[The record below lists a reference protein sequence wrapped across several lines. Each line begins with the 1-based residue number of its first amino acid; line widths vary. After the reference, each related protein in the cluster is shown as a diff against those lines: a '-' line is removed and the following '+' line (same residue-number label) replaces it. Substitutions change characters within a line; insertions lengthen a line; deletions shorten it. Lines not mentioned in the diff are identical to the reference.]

1 MLGRSIYFR
10 GLSTKHEKWDGT
22 RISGTTARVHFE
34 QKCHLA
40 SFEHGRDGDSG
51 SDDGLAPVAFHSPTP
66 RVLFVS
72 RTAPSCPTPAA
83 SGLFSASSPLWARR
97 LHESPAAVDTPRFSV
112 MILIIMSN
120 NNDNIIIMIMI
131 IIIITLGRPPRSL
144 PPRWVA
150 RRGSASQRSASER
163 SHPQFGYLNNLLQKL
178 CSHLL
183 KPLMTFRPF

>member
-1 MLGRSIYFR
+1 
-10 GLSTKHEKWDGT
+10 
-22 RISGTTARVHFE
+22 
-34 QKCHLA
+34 
-40 SFEHGRDGDSG
+40 
-51 SDDGLAPVAFHSPTP
+51 
-66 RVLFVS
+66 
-72 RTAPSCPTPAA
+72 
-83 SGLFSASSPLWARR
+83 
-97 LHESPAAVDTPRFSV
+97 
-112 MILIIMSN
+112 
-120 NNDNIIIMIMI
+120 MI